1 MAVEPPTNADLT
13 SIGTPRVSATIDR
26 SSMTTPEGAGVAGPS
41 RVEALAAAR
50 RPYIDW
56 ARALALLVMIEAHT
70 IDAWTRAA
78 ARQTAA
84 FRHAMILGGFAA
96 PLFLWLA
103 GVSLVLS
110 AASVARREGSRRA
123 AVDAVCRRGLEIFLL
138 AFLFR
143 LQGFVVTPGGPLLSL
158 FSVDI
163 LNIMGP
169 SIAAAGLVW
178 GLARTTR
185 RLVASYAMMAI
196 AMAMLTPVV
205 RASALVNDLP
215 TWVQWYLRPAAGYT
229 TFTALP
235 WAGFV
240 FAGAAVGALLA
251 PIREA
256 ARERR
261 LQMWLA
267 GAGGVLVSGGFYT
280 ATLPTIYRQ
289 SSFWTSSPTFF
300 MIRVG
305 ALMLAFAAIYALAHL
320 AGRQGMELRPL
331 SRFGRSSLF
340 VYWIHVELVYGYLSG
355 PLHARLPLWGTF
367 VAYTL
372 FTMLMY
378 GAVVLKDR
386 IIVRWTGRRRVRQ
399 ASQPATA
406 W

>member
-1 MAVEPPTNADLT
+1 VAVKPPTNADFT
-13 SIGTPRVSATIDR
+13 WIGDPKVSATIGR
-26 SSMTTPEGAGVAGPS
+26 WSMVTPDSAGGGPS

-70 IDAWTRAA
+70 TDAWTLAV

-110 AASVARREGSRRA
+110 AASVARREGSRAA

-143 LQGFVVTPGGPLLSL
+143 LQSFVVTPGGNLVSL
-158 FSVDI
+158 FRVDI

-178 GLARTTR
+178 GLARTTKG
-185 RLVASYAMMAI
+185 LVALYATMAI
-196 AMAMLTPVV
+196 ALSMLTPVV

-215 TWVQWYLRPAAGYT
+215 TWVQWYFRPAGGYT

-251 PIREA
+251 PFHEA
-256 ARERR
+256 AREHR

-267 GAGGVLVSGGFYT
+267 GAGGVLVGAGFYA
-280 ATLPTIYRQ
+280 ATLPTIYRD
-289 SSFWTSSPTFF
+289 SSFWTTSPTFF

-305 ALMLAFAAIYALAHL
+305 TLMLAFAAIYTLAQL
-320 AGRQGMELRPL
+320 AGRRGIELRPL

-355 PLHARLPLWGTF
+355 PLHARLPLWGAL

-372 FTMLMY
+372 FTTLMY

-386 IIVRWTGRRRVRQ
+386 IVARWTGRRRARR
-399 ASQPATA
+399 APQPAAA

>member
-1 MAVEPPTNADLT
+1 
-13 SIGTPRVSATIDR
+13 
-26 SSMTTPEGAGVAGPS
+26 MTLDSAGVAGPS
-41 RVEALAAAR
+41 PVDAQAGAR

-56 ARALALLVMIEAHT
+56 ARALALLVMIEAHVL
-70 IDAWTRAA
+70 DAWTRVA

-84 FRHAMILGGFAA
+84 FRHLTILGGFAA

-110 AASVARREGSRRA
+110 ATSVARREGSRAA
-123 AVDAVCRRGLEIFLL
+123 AVDAVCRRGLEIFVL

-143 LQGFVVTPGGPLLSL
+143 LQGFVVTPGGHLVSL
-158 FSVDI
+158 FRVDI

-185 RLVASYAMMAI
+185 GLVASYATMAI
-196 AMAMLTPVV
+196 ALAMLTPVV

-215 TWVQWYLRPAAGYT
+215 TWVQWYLRPAGDVT

-256 ARERR
+256 ASEHR
-261 LQMWLA
+261 LQVWLA
-267 GAGGVLVSGGFYT
+267 GAGGALVAAGFYA

-289 SSFWTSSPTFF
+289 SSFWSSSPTFF
-300 MIRVG
+300 VIRVG
-305 ALMLAFAAIYALAHL
+305 ILMLAFAAIYALAHVVRRH
-320 AGRQGMELRPL
+320 GIELRPL

-340 VYWIHVELVYGYLSG
+340 VYWIHVELVYGYLSW

-372 FTMLMY
+372 FAALMY
-378 GAVVLKDR
+378 GVVVLRDR
-386 IIVRWTGRRRVRQ
+386 MVARWTGRRRVAQ
-399 ASQPATA
+399 ARQPASA

>member
-1 MAVEPPTNADLT
+1 LSTTTLD
-13 SIGTPRVSATIDR
+13 GTGV
-26 SSMTTPEGAGVAGPS
+26 GAPS
-41 RVEALAAAR
+41 RVNAPAPAR

-78 ARQTAA
+78 ARQTAG
-84 FRHAMILGGFAA
+84 FRDAMILGGFAA

-110 AASVARREGSRRA
+110 AASVAQREGSRLA

-143 LQGFVVTPGGPLLSL
+143 LQSFVVTPGGTLVSL
-158 FSVDI
+158 FGVDI

-169 SIAAAGLVW
+169 SIATAGLVW
-178 GLARTTR
+178 GLARTTKG
-185 RLVASYAMMAI
+185 LVASYAAMAI
-196 AMAMLTPVV
+196 SLAMLTPVV
-205 RASALVNDLP
+205 RAAAVVNDLP
-215 TWVQWYLRPAAGYT
+215 TWVQWYLRPAAGHT

-251 PIREA
+251 PMDEA
-256 ARERR
+256 AKERR

-267 GAGGVLVSGGFYT
+267 GAGGALVATGFYA

-305 ALMLAFAAIYALAHL
+305 ALMLAFAALYALAHL
-320 AGRQGMELRPL
+320 AGRHGMALGPL
-331 SRFGRSSLF
+331 GRFGRSSLF

-355 PLHARLPLWGTF
+355 PLHAHLPLWGAF

-372 FTMLMY
+372 FTTLMY

-386 IIVRWTGRRRVRQ
+386 IVARRTGRRRVRH
-399 ASQPATA
+399 APQPATVG
-406 W
+406 

>member
-1 MAVEPPTNADLT
+1 
-13 SIGTPRVSATIDR
+13 
-26 SSMTTPEGAGVAGPS
+26 MTTLDSAGVAGPS
-41 RVEALAAAR
+41 RVHTFSAAR

-70 IDAWTRAA
+70 IDAWTRVAS
-78 ARQTAA
+78 RQTLA
-84 FRHAMILGGFAA
+84 FRYLTILGGFAA

-110 AASVARREGSRRA
+110 AATVARREGGRAA

-143 LQGFVVTPGGPLLSL
+143 LQSYIVTPGGHLVSL
-158 FSVDI
+158 FRVDI
-163 LNIMGP
+163 LNILGL

-178 GLARTTR
+178 GLARTTT
-185 RLVASYAMMAI
+185 RLVASYATMAI
-196 AMAMLTPVV
+196 ALAMLTPVV

-215 TWVQWYLRPAAGYT
+215 TWVQWYLRPAGDLT

-240 FAGAAVGALLA
+240 FAGAAVGVLLA
-251 PIREA
+251 PVREA
-256 ARERR
+256 ASEHR
-261 LQMWLA
+261 LHVWLA
-267 GAGGVLVSGGFYT
+267 GAGAALVAAGFSA

-300 MIRVG
+300 VIRVG
-305 ALMLAFAAIYALAHL
+305 ILMLALAAIYALAHL
-320 AGRQGMELRPL
+320 VGRQGMELRPL

-340 VYWIHVELVYGYLSG
+340 VYWIHVELVYGYLSW
-355 PLHARLPLWGTF
+355 PLHARLPLWGTL

-372 FTMLMY
+372 FTTLMY
-378 GAVVLKDR
+378 GTVVLRDR
-386 IIVRWTGRRRVRQ
+386 IVARWTDRRRVTHAPR
-399 ASQPATA
+399 PATA

>member
-1 MAVEPPTNADLT
+1 
-13 SIGTPRVSATIDR
+13 
-26 SSMTTPEGAGVAGPS
+26 MTLDSAGVGAPS
-41 RVEALAAAR
+41 RVDAPARAR

-70 IDAWTRAA
+70 IDAWTRPA
-78 ARQTAA
+78 ARQTPG
-84 FRHAMILGGFAA
+84 FRDVMILGGFAA

-103 GVSLVLS
+103 GVSLVL
-110 AASVARREGSRRA
+110 AASGVARREGSRAA

-143 LQGFVVTPGGPLLSL
+143 LQSFVVTPGGPLVSL
-158 FSVDI
+158 FRVDI

-169 SIAAAGLVW
+169 SIVAAGLVW
-178 GLARTTR
+178 SFARTTR
-185 RLVASYAMMAI
+185 GLVASYATLAI
-196 AMAMLTPVV
+196 ALAMLTPVV
-205 RASALVNDLP
+205 RATALVNDLP

-251 PIREA
+251 PIGEA

-267 GAGGVLVSGGFYT
+267 GAGGVLVAAGFYA

-305 ALMLAFAAIYALAHL
+305 TLMLAFAAIYALAHL
-320 AGRQGMELRPL
+320 AGRRGMTLGPL

-355 PLHARLPLWGTF
+355 PLHARLPLWGAL

-372 FTMLMY
+372 FTTLMY

-386 IIVRWTGRRRVRQ
+386 IVARWTGRGRVRQ
-399 ASQPATA
+399 APQPAA
-406 W
+406 AG

>member
-1 MAVEPPTNADLT
+1 M
-13 SIGTPRVSATIDR
+13 
-26 SSMTTPEGAGVAGPS
+26 MTQDSAGVAGPS
-41 RVEALAAAR
+41 RVETLAAR

-70 IDAWTRAA
+70 IDAWTRVA
-78 ARQTAA
+78 ARQTLA
-84 FRHAMILGGFAA
+84 FRDGMILGGFAA

-110 AASVARREGSRRA
+110 AASVARREGRRAA

-143 LQGFVVTPGGPLLSL
+143 LQSFVVTPGGPLVSL
-158 FSVDI
+158 FRVDI
-163 LNIMGP
+163 LNVMGP

-185 RLVASYAMMAI
+185 GLVASYATMAI
-196 AMAMLTPVV
+196 ALAMLTPVV
-205 RASALVNDLP
+205 RDSALVNDLP
-215 TWVQWYLRPAAGYT
+215 TWMQWYLKPAGDLT

-256 ARERR
+256 VSEHR
-261 LQMWLA
+261 LQVWLA
-267 GAGGVLVSGGFYT
+267 GAGGALVAAGFYA

-289 SSFWTSSPTFF
+289 SSFWTSSPTYFV
-300 MIRVG
+300 IRVG
-305 ALMLAFAAIYALAHL
+305 ILMLAFAAIYTLAQL

-340 VYWIHVELVYGYLSG
+340 VYWIHVELVYGYLSW

-372 FTMLMY
+372 FTTLMY
-378 GAVVLKDR
+378 GAVVLRDR
-386 IIVRWTGRRRVRQ
+386 IVARWTGRHRVTR
-399 ASQPATA
+399 APQPATA